1 LPNPNILS
9 PSTQDGAAIAWV
21 FSTKTIQG
29 EEERVVPFS
38 GIDTT
43 TLLVTGMK
51 VAQDNHRLIANNIA
65 NVDTPRYNPVRLDF
79 DKTLRNALQ
88 GRGRISLRE
97 TRPQHLASTRYTPAL
112 EGVVISSKND
122 YNKVDIDQEI
132 ANLAENR
139 SRYLL
144 YGSLIVKQFQVV
156 KNMLANTR

>member
-1 LPNPNILS
+1 M
-9 PSTQDGAAIAWV
+9 GAFAGV
-21 FSTKTIQG
+21 
-29 EEERVVPFS
+29 
-38 GIDTT
+38 DTM
-43 TLLVTGMK
+43 TLLVTGMRI
-51 VAQDNHRLIANNIA
+51 AQDNHRLIANNIA
-65 NVDTPRYNPVRLDF
+65 NVDTPRYNPVHLDF
-79 DKTLRNALQ
+79 QKTLRNALQ

-97 TRPQHLASTRYTPAL
+97 TRPRHLAGGRYSPAI

-139 SRYLL
+139 GRYLL